1 MNTAA
6 IGRRAWQL
14 YRVLVTL
21 IAVACVV
28 QIFLA
33 GRGVFGIR
41 GDASL
46 DDQSSLDPHR
56 VLGNAISVAALVA
69 FILVL
74 VIWDRRLLLWTLVM
88 ALLQYKKRV
97 PYARRRPRP
106 AGDGGCEQRVGRR
119 LPRDQRAGGVR
130 DLGDAR
136 PPGLAPPGRGRTGRL
151 RILRLEIGAKDT

>member
-1 MNTAA
+1 LGRARRLAALGRDPLRPLVNTAA

-21 IAVACVV
+21 IALACVA

-56 VLGNAISVAALVA
+56 ALGNAISVAALVA
-69 FILVL
+69 VIIVL
-74 VIWDRRLLLWTLVM
+74 VIWVRLFLLWTVEM
-88 ALLQYKKRV
+88 PLLAGVVKRCISKHDRV
-97 PYARRRPRP
+97 ES
-106 AGDGGCEQRVGRR
+106 AGLHPV
-119 LPRDQRAGGVR
+119 L
-130 DLGDAR
+130 
-136 PPGLAPPGRGRTGRL
+136 
-151 RILRLEIGAKDT
+151 

>member
-1 MNTAA
+1 VNTAA

-74 VIWDRRLLLWTLVM
+74 VIWDRRLLLWTLDGV
-88 ALLQYKKRV
+88 
-97 PYARRRPRP
+97 ARRGRP
-106 AGDGGCEQRVGRR
+106 ARHGNGSTSVARGPASRQRRR
-119 LPRDQRAGGVR
+119 DPG
-130 DLGDAR
+130 DLGLAR
-136 PPGLAPPGRGRTGRL
+136 ASRVAPPRH
-151 RILRLEIGAKDT
+151 A

>member
-1 MNTAA
+1 VNTAA

-14 YRVLVTL
+14 YRMLVTL
-21 IAVACVV
+21 IAVSCVV

-88 ALLQYKKRV
+88 AVLAAVVQRV
-97 PYARRRPRP
+97 TATEAHPWLAGLHPVSGVAILGISASLAHRAWRRRGTPEP
-106 AGDGGCEQRVGRR
+106 A
-119 LPRDQRAGGVR
+119 A
-130 DLGDAR
+130 
-136 PPGLAPPGRGRTGRL
+136 
-151 RILRLEIGAKDT
+151 

>member
-21 IAVACVV
+21 IALACLA
-28 QIFLA
+28 QLFLA

-56 VLGNAISVAALVA
+56 ALGNAISVAALVA
-69 FILVL
+69 FVLVL
-74 VIWDRRLLLWTLVM
+74 VIWDRRLLLWTFVM
-88 ALLQYKKRV
+88 ALLAAVVQRV
-97 PYARRRPRP
+97 TATETHPWLGGLHAVSGVAILGISAAITRRAWRRRGT
-106 AGDGGCEQRVGRR
+106 AE
-119 LPRDQRAGGVR
+119 A
-130 DLGDAR
+130 A
-136 PPGLAPPGRGRTGRL
+136 A
-151 RILRLEIGAKDT
+151 